1 MELNFKDRH
10 SEELFHQSPGAQNEK
25 TGEEKYFIAEMT
37 KDKEVQVSSNPLNL
51 DYLEEMSKKTA
62 PPIVV
67 KSIKEDHR
75 PKEGI
80 SPDILTSSQLSRIES
95 KQNAILEILECMPI
109 PTVEKV
115 KFNDSSTS
123 DEEILKLNLE
133 LFNSKLIILSTKA
146 DNEHIEKL
154 LITLEEISEYLSS
167 NSFNLFT
174 RENSPVKS
182 AIHQLEKVGMGD
194 SKLNFYLTQTEKLLN
209 DIDTFSKMKI
219 FEQSYSFAS
228 LLLDKGLLLNAITLL
243 NEATSMYMIESI
255 KTYSKEISKYTYLV
269 GEEDRPK
276 LYSRVKDFFDTLF
289 SEQSNDSMVI
299 PLFPHHKITKEI
311 DKEIARKL
319 NNIQKTWSNKGDGGL
334 FKKYAYIVKRIRYI
348 RNSVAHANMDSSF
361 RSIKDELKS
370 LNDDFYYLAIQKN
383 ILKK

>member
-10 SEELFHQSPGAQNEK
+10 SAELFHQGFGEQNEK
-25 TGEEKYFIAEMT
+25 TGEEKYFITEML
-37 KDKEVQVSSNPLNL
+37 KDQEVQVSSNPLNL

-62 PPIVV
+62 PPIVA
-67 KSIKEDHR
+67 KSTKETYKS
-75 PKEGI
+75 KEGLD
-80 SPDILTSSQLSRIES
+80 PRILTSSQLNRIES
-95 KQNAILEILECMPI
+95 KQNAILEILECMPT

-115 KFNDSSTS
+115 KFNASSTS
-123 DEEILKLNLE
+123 DEEVLKLNLE
-133 LFNSKLIILSTKA
+133 LFNAKLIVLTTKA
-146 DNEHIEKL
+146 DNAHIENL
-154 LITLEEISEYLSS
+154 LIALEEISEHLSS

-174 RENSPVKS
+174 RDKSPVKS
-182 AIHQLEKVGMGD
+182 AIYQLEKVGMGD
-194 SKLNFYLTQTEKLLN
+194 SELNFHLTQTEKLLK
-209 DIDTFSKMKI
+209 DIDSFSKMKI

-269 GEEDRPK
+269 GEESRPK
-276 LYSRVKDFFDTLF
+276 LYSRAKDFFDTLF
-289 SEQSNDSMVI
+289 SEQSNDSTVI
-299 PLFPHHKITKEI
+299 PLFPHHKITKQI

-348 RNSVAHANMDSSF
+348 RNSVAHADMDSSF

-370 LNDDFYYLAIQKN
+370 LNDDFYYLAIRKN